1 MIGLLRR
8 PWAKAINRL
17 TRIHL
22 DALREARI
30 PELLAGLDT
39 RLAAIGHQ
47 MGLIEQRQVT
57 IEQSQATIE
66 QRQATIEQGQ
76 TTIEEHQASNTLY
89 VAQIDNRLSD
99 AASRFV
105 RIENRLAGDALQMG
119 HLENLLSGIRPQ
131 IGLIEARTM
140 LICDML
146 TTLVGRQVVPLEA
159 GFLATRTPV
168 GWIVLPDTEIAT
180 LLHLADGRNV
190 QEPGTVR
197 FLQDQLP
204 PDGHVIDVGAH
215 VGMLTVPMARA
226 VAPLGRVDAL
236 EPVPRNAEALRRTI
250 VANSLE
256 ATAQVLEAAADAT
269 TGVGE
274 FALGTNG
281 QLGTLI
287 GAERLPKDTIE
298 VATVCLDDI
307 KPPGSRIDVVKIDA
321 EGAELRVL
329 SGMRRIIAENPGLVV
344 VAEFGPSHLRAQG
357 VSTQDWLEAFAQAGL
372 NFASEIDETAR
383 VVAPLRPVDSLER
396 TYSINIAF
404 SASIDALTPAN
415 RPP

>member
-22 DALREARI
+22 DALREAGI
-30 PELLAGLDT
+30 PELLASLDT

-47 MGLIEQRQVT
+47 IGLIEQRQAT
-57 IEQSQATIE
+57 MEERQAIIEQHQAL
-66 QRQATIEQGQ
+66 
-76 TTIEEHQASNTLY
+76 IEEHQANNTLSIG
-89 VAQIDNRLSD
+89 QIDNRLSD
-99 AASRFV
+99 AASHFV
-105 RIENRLAGDALQMG
+105 DIENRLGNDTLQIG
-119 HLENLLSGIRPQ
+119 QLENLVGGLGPQ
-131 IGLIEARTM
+131 IGLIEERTI

-146 TTLVGRQVVPLEA
+146 TTLMGRQVVPLEA

-168 GWIVLPDTEIAT
+168 GWIVLPDTEIAA
-180 LLHLADGRNV
+180 LLHLADGRNA

-256 ATAQVLEAAADAT
+256 ATARVYEAAADAG
-269 TGVGE
+269 TGVAK
-274 FALGTNG
+274 FALGANG

-287 GAERLPKDTIE
+287 GADSLPKDTIE

-329 SGMRRIIAENPGLVV
+329 SGMRRIIADNPGLVV
-344 VAEFGPSHLRAQG
+344 VAEFGPSHLRVQG
-357 VSTQDWLEAFAQAGL
+357 VSTQDWLGTFAQAGL
-372 NFASEIDETAR
+372 NVASEIDETAR
-383 VVAPLRPVDSLER
+383 MVAPLRPIDSLER

>member
-1 MIGLLRR
+1 
-8 PWAKAINRL
+8 
-17 TRIHL
+17 
-22 DALREARI
+22 
-30 PELLAGLDT
+30 
-39 RLAAIGHQ
+39 
-47 MGLIEQRQVT
+47 
-57 IEQSQATIE
+57 
-66 QRQATIEQGQ
+66 
-76 TTIEEHQASNTLY
+76 
-89 VAQIDNRLSD
+89 
-99 AASRFV
+99 
-105 RIENRLAGDALQMG
+105 MG

-269 TGVGE
+269 TGVAE